1 MAALARPSVVKE
13 GMDLRALAR
22 LGLGLLLC
30 AALGCRSRGGATDVG
45 GLDLADPG
53 EDEDL
58 LGASGEDLRG
68 GGGTED
74 LRSGGGAEDLRS
86 GGGTED
92 LRPPFDP
99 DLRPAG
105 MDLRPP
111 ADMSMARPPCK
122 APGATGFTAFRFK
135 YSGST
140 SASVEA
146 FGLPDR
152 SNFEAVPAY
161 ATSFVDAM
169 NGGGINISGG
179 NWLLI
184 RYSVVGLSRI
194 SGATLSIYGRSYSVS
209 SSGSFEAWSPIYGSK
224 STPANSFSNAWPYR
238 WSSLDFTG
246 LVAIGDPPGLTG
258 IRLYARPGSS
268 NLVINTVELC
278 IDGS

>member
-1 MAALARPSVVKE
+1 MHLP
-13 GMDLRALAR
+13 ALAR

-30 AALGCRSRGGATDVG
+30 AAPGCRSRGGAPDTG
-45 GLDLADPG
+45 GLDLAEPG
-53 EDEDL
+53 PGPGPGDDEDL
-58 LGASGEDLRG
+58 LGPGAQDLRG

-74 LRSGGGAEDLRS
+74 LRGGGMEDLRA
-86 GGGTED
+86 
-92 LRPPFDP
+92 PFDP

-122 APGATGFTAFRFK
+122 APGATGFAAFRFK
-135 YSGST
+135 YVGST
-140 SASVEA
+140 SASVEV

-161 ATSFVDAM
+161 ATSFVDVM
-169 NGGGINISGG
+169 NGGGINIAGG

-209 SSGSFEAWSPIYGSK
+209 SSGSFEAWSPIYGGK